1 VAADLVA
8 QAALP
13 ATGHRVSQAPTGGLR
28 RSIGSMAAGTAV
40 SRATGVLRIL
50 VLAYV
55 LGITPL
61 ADAYNLANT
70 IPNMLY
76 DVVLGGILGA
86 TFIPVFIERL
96 ATKTEREAWRSI
108 SAVVTMAVTVLAVSS
123 VLVFAAAPWIIDAFT
138 IYTHH
143 TAHNPHQLATQ
154 RAVSTTLL
162 RWFVP
167 QIFLYGLLSIGA
179 ALLNIRR
186 KFGAPMWVPV
196 ANNVV
201 VIIVLLLFAAV
212 APHPTLHS
220 VSLSPGQLALL
231 GAGTTAGVLVQAI
244 LLTPA
249 LARAQLGRLRWRF
262 DIHDEAVRAVGR
274 LGSWTFG
281 FVILNQIALYVVVA
295 LAFGSGGAGP
305 LSSYTY
311 AYAFMLM
318 PYAVVTVSV
327 MTAVTPDLSHH
338 HTTGDRHA
346 FVARFGSG
354 LRAMLAIIIPSAV
367 AMFVLARPLIAV
379 LLGHGHSSPA
389 QTLQTGTA
397 LAELSLGLVGFTVFQ
412 YVVRALQARQEART
426 AFWLYLA
433 ENAINVVVALILVH
447 PLGLAGVMLS
457 ISIAYDVAAVA
468 GLLVLLNRLGH
479 LGTPGCFQPLWR
491 VLAASGVMGV
501 VVLVISNLSG
511 ALSGPALYARVLA
524 SLILGGGAYLG
535 TAALLGRRSV
545 TKRASLQD

>member
-1 VAADLVA
+1 MA
-8 QAALP
+8 QAPTLSTP
-13 ATGHRVSQAPTGGLR
+13 GSRMSQAPTGGLR
-28 RSIGSMAAGTAV
+28 RSIGSMAAGTAA

-50 VLAYV
+50 VLVYV
-55 LGITPL
+55 LAFTPL

-76 DVVLGGILGA
+76 DVVLGGVLGA

-96 ATKTEREAWRSI
+96 AKHSERDAWRSI
-108 SAVVTMAVTVLAVSS
+108 SAVVTMAVS
-123 VLVFAAAPWIIDAFT
+123 VLLVSTVVVFAAAPWIIDAFT
-138 IYTHH
+138 VYTHH
-143 TAHNPHQLATQ
+143 TARNPHQLATE
-154 RAVSTTLL
+154 RAVATTLL
-162 RWFVP
+162 RWFAP

-196 ANNVV
+196 ANNIV
-201 VIIVLLLFAAV
+201 VIIVLLIFAAV
-212 APHPTLHS
+212 APHFTLHS
-220 VSLSPGQLALL
+220 VSLSPGQMAIL
-231 GAGTTAGVLVQAI
+231 GAGTTLGVLVQAI
-244 LLTPA
+244 LLSPS

-262 DIHDEAVRAVGR
+262 DLKDEAVRAVGR

-281 FVILNQIALYVVVA
+281 FVILNQIALYVVVT
-295 LAFGSGGAGP
+295 LAFGSGGEAP

-338 HTTGDRHA
+338 HTTGDLRA
-346 FVARFGSG
+346 FVARFGTG

-379 LLGHGHSSPA
+379 LLGHGHADPA

-412 YVVRALQARQEART
+412 YVVRALQARQEAKT
-426 AFWLYLA
+426 AFWLYLG
-433 ENAINVVVALILVH
+433 ENVINVVLALVLVH

-479 LGTPGCFQPLWR
+479 LGTPGCFRPLGR
-491 VLAASGVMGV
+491 VVAASAVMGV

-511 ALSGPALYARVLA
+511 ALSGPALYARVVA
-524 SLILGGGAYLG
+524 SLVLGGGAYLA
-535 TAALLGRRSV
+535 TVALLGRRSV
-545 TKRASLQD
+545 NQRPTLQD